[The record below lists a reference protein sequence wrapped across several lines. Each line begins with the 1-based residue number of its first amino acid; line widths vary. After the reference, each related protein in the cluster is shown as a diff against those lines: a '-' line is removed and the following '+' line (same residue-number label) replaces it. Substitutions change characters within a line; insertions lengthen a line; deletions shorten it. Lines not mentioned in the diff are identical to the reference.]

1 MKVPARHGLK
11 PRNPYALLA
20 GRRHGGS
27 HAKGPGVRRQEQQRA
42 LRRSLREQE

>member
-11 PRNPYALLA
+11 PRNPYAFLA

-27 HAKGPGVRRQEQQRA
+27 HAKGPGARRQEQQRA